1 VRVFVCEGEER
12 LLYKGR
18 VQDKKKKEDKVRI
31 LERERGREEKLG
43 KVISKMIEGYAT
55 NGGDLMFLRKEI

>member
-1 VRVFVCEGEER
+1 VCEGEER